1 MMIIGQTEDMKELI
15 RREIQSIPNLA
26 ERVAFK
32 DMMEGVFL
40 ALYEKNEEMYRSLE
54 TRVMDD
60 LAYNINQYQI
70 RTGLVEKRYLDLS
83 HHLMTPVCREDLE
96 TIQCRIGEIRKEI
109 QEKGKARLSTVF
121 LRGDVLEIRQML
133 KKGKTYPGILRTDR
147 GYNVSVCLEPG
158 RKYLDKIERL
168 YHLFIKNG
176 VPWQTVNAP
185 YLFKMM
191 DLMVLDIPEEAEE
204 QEQVTGIGVDF
215 GEYRSMVHYDMVPVW
230 NVWRMELESIGF
242 PIACGDH
249 ENYEHVISIR
259 DYGVEHA
266 YLVEEKVGIQS
277 IRQNGDRL
285 LITGK
290 AAKAKKWDICM
301 IRHGED
307 YRIDRYIYP
316 VMENLRK
323 DGFAERFQ
331 KKNGQKVK
339 TKGELE
345 RFIRGFGMESYI
357 EYKDCQ
363 LEDGNCME
371 PETYSMNFF
380 INDEIRN
387 RKGRR
392 RLLLL
397 FEAKQEE
404 RWLQRDIASFLVS
417 EVQELYPEYQCEGKI
432 I

>member
-1 MMIIGQTEDMKELI
+1 MGQTEDMKELI

-26 ERVAFK
+26 ERVAYK
-32 DMMEGVFL
+32 DIMEGVFL
-40 ALYEKNEEMYRSLE
+40 ALYEKNEEMYRNLE

-70 RTGLVEKRYLDLS
+70 RTGIVEKRYLDLS
-83 HHLMTPVCREDLE
+83 HHLMTQVCREDVE
-96 TIQCRIGEIRKEI
+96 TVQCRIGELRKEI
-109 QEKGKARLSTVF
+109 QDTGKARLSTVF
-121 LRGDVLEIRQML
+121 LQGDVLEIAQMI
-133 KKGKTYPGILRTDR
+133 KAGRTYPGILRTEK
-147 GYNVSVCLEPG
+147 GYNVSVRLEPG
-158 RKYLDKIERL
+158 VRYLGKIERL
-168 YHLFIKNG
+168 YHLFMKNG

-191 DLMVLDIPEEAEE
+191 ELMVLDIPEEAGD
-204 QEQVTGIGVDF
+204 QEQVSGIGVDF
-215 GEYRSMVHYDMVPVW
+215 GEHSHMVHYDMVPVW
-230 NVWRMELESIGF
+230 NVWHMELESIGF

-266 YLVEEKVGIQS
+266 YLVEEKAGIQS

-290 AAKAKKWDICM
+290 VANARKWDICM

-307 YRIDRYIYP
+307 YRIDRYTYP

-345 RFIRGFGMESYI
+345 RFIRGFGMEPYVG
-357 EYKDCQ
+357 YKDCR
-363 LEDGNCME
+363 LEDGDGTE

-380 INDEIRN
+380 MNDEIRS

-392 RLLLL
+392 RLVLL
-397 FEAKQEE
+397 FEAGQTES
-404 RWLQRDIASFLVS
+404 WLQRDIASFLVS

-432 I
+432 V